1 MRLYVH
7 KVAAFSRP
15 ITLFA
20 AQNKL
25 DADIVE
31 VDVFGGQCKSEA
43 FASINRSKQIP
54 VLEDDG
60 FSLTACSAILKYL
73 ADRIGSPDYPKD
85 LKQRARV
92 NEAMDWINT
101 GFYREFGYNMIYP
114 QLLPDHKRQT
124 EAANRATV
132 EWGLEKSRFWLQV
145 LDQQW
150 LGSGNKYLCGD
161 EVTIADYFAIGPLM
175 VGELVGVDYGR
186 YPNIG
191 RWLQT
196 MKALP
201 SWNEVHA
208 PFNEF
213 KKALAGMQFLTPD

>member
-1 MRLYVH
+1 MKLYIH

-20 AQNKL
+20 AQNNL

-31 VDVFGGQCKSEA
+31 VDVFGGECKSEA
-43 FASINRSKQIP
+43 FANVNRSKQIP

-60 FSLTACSAILKYL
+60 FWLTECSTILKYL
-73 ADRIGSPDYPKD
+73 ADKIGSPDYPKD
-85 LKQRARV
+85 LKKRARV

-124 EAANRATV
+124 EEVNRATV
-132 EWGLEKSRFWLQV
+132 EWGREKSRFWLQV

-150 LGSGNKYLCGD
+150 LGTGNRYLCGD

-175 VGELVGVDYGR
+175 VGELVGVDYDR
-186 YPNIG
+186 YPNVA
-191 RWLQT
+191 RWLRT

-201 SWNEVHA
+201 SWDKVHA
-208 PFNEF
+208 PFYEF
-213 KKALAGMQFLTPD
+213 KKALAGMQFATPD

>member
-1 MRLYVH
+1 MKLYVH
-7 KVAAFSRP
+7 RVAAFSRP

-20 AQNKL
+20 AQNNL

-31 VDVFGGQCKSEA
+31 VDVFAGECKREA
-43 FASINRSKQIP
+43 FASINASRQIP

-60 FSLTACSAILKYL
+60 FTLTECSAILKYL
-73 ADRIGSPDYPKD
+73 AEKIGSPDYPKD
-85 LKQRARV
+85 LKKRARV

-124 EAANRATV
+124 EEANRATV
-132 EWGLEKSRFWLQV
+132 EWGREKSRFWLQV

-161 EVTIADYFAIGPLM
+161 AVTIADYFAIGPLM

-186 YPNIG
+186 YPNIA
-191 RWLQT
+191 RWLRT

-208 PFNEF
+208 PFHEF
-213 KKALAGMQFLTPD
+213 KRALAGMQFLTPD